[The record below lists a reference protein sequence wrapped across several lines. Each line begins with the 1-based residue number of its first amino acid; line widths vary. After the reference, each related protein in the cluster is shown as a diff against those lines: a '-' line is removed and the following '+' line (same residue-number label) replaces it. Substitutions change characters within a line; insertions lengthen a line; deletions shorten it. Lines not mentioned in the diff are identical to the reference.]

1 MMTFYNINRIPQNH
15 QNSVF
20 KLDNFNK
27 KFDDLMILSKIKT
40 SETFVYQLPND
51 KTISI
56 DSDLIDPVLANGKNY
71 INPFKDDFI
80 DPNQDSPDRI
90 SILALINKF
99 DKKILVIE
107 VNEPHHFFIPGGKNK
122 IVESFKN
129 SAIRN
134 FKHLT
139 NISLDKKKVY
149 KLCCGENSKGLELCT
164 FICFVFDEEQQKI
177 NTSHQNMKWIPIK
190 YLYHYNNDQF
200 QNYYRFIYQSILKNL
215 Y

>member
-1 MMTFYNINRIPQNH
+1 MTFYNINRIPQNH

-20 KLDNFNK
+20 KIDDFNK

-40 SETFVYQLPND
+40 SETVVYQLPND

-56 DSDLIDPVLANGKNY
+56 NYDLIDPVFAKGENY

-80 DPNQDSPDRI
+80 DPNQESPNRI

-99 DKKILVIE
+99 NKKILVIE
-107 VNEPHHFFIPGGKNK
+107 VNDSHNFFIPGGKNK

-134 FKHLT
+134 FEHLT

-149 KLCCGENSKGLELCT
+149 KLCCAENKEGLELCT
-164 FICFVFDEEQQKI
+164 FICFVFDEDQQKI
-177 NTSHQNMKWIPIK
+177 NTSHHNVKWIPIK
-190 YLYHYNNDQF
+190 HLYHYNNDKF
-200 QNYYRFIYQSILKNL
+200 KNYYRFIYQSILKNL